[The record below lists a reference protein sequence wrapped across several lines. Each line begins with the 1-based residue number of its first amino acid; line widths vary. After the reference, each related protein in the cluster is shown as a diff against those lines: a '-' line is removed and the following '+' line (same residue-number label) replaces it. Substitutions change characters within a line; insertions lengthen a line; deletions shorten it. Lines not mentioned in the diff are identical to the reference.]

1 MHVGLCKAV
10 YIFNDILCDICC
22 PLTEDEE
29 KEQLLSKETR
39 KQSQYATIQQSNGP
53 DTSTDSIR
61 QRVFR
66 WLQKYVFCCDLGD
79 EDDGMDLH
87 KVHIHTEGWAFTS
100 NRIRYN

>member
-1 MHVGLCKAV
+1 M
-10 YIFNDILCDICC
+10 CDICC

-39 KQSQYATIQQSNGP
+39 KQSQYATILQESNGP

-79 EDDGMDLH
+79 EDDAMDLH
-87 KVHIHTEGWAFTS
+87 KVYIHTEGWAFTS
-100 NRIRYN
+100 NRIRYI